1 MNNNIEKLIDKIS
14 KNDKMC
20 KKLMMASSLEDA
32 YDVCISV
39 QEGYT
44 IQELEEFLDSIDA
57 PEDLNP
63 ENKKEEISLEDISG
77 GVLSNKYPK
86 ILACSLALLTTVS
99 SMTHPIVAAAESK
112 GNTSHK
118 TSVYS
123 EKKQSFWSKYK
134 KLIISG
140 GLVGAVILGLFLYSR
155 GQSNNDAAK
164 NKGTDPKNPEIK
176 PEVKEEIKKQIE
188 EGLKKDA
195 SKGEKEKIQE
205 EVRRQ
210 LAQELKKDGSKAE
223 EEDID
228 AYSRAKRWI
237 QKSIFPS
244 SNPFKSFTNAIS
256 DLSSLAKQIA
266 TIGAAQ
272 WTVSQLWN
280 QFLDFRKYVDR
291 KINTEELSLDDA
303 FGNLDKLFKEIKGQE
318 KAKKQV
324 KSIVY
329 GILHR
334 KNQAKLMGHKY
345 DRGDVLYFAGP
356 SGVGKTLMAKG
367 LAKYKILTT
376 NADPFYMSASEVDK
390 ESSESVVDQLFGNK
404 YYGGYGGYGYDNGGR
419 NVITKPK
426 NLVKYLNDNP
436 DGIVIVDE
444 YDKMWSPA
452 LDEVFRTIVDKG
464 TISVKGQTIDCSGI
478 TFILTSNESKSSLEG
493 GNQDQTQDK
502 DVDDGTGSRTK
513 IKHDKSFINRLQP
526 VEFENLSSAEYA
538 QIINKEIK
546 KDLVDYWADPNVKGL
561 KVNLDEKCLKDMAV
575 VVEKKNQG
583 ARYIT
588 KLQSDLFRDISMKV
602 FEVEK
607 DKKDFYRG
615 KKINVEF
622 NPDTEEFT
630 LKDAE

>member
-86 ILACSLALLTTVS
+86 ILACSLALLKTVS

-155 GQSNNDAAK
+155 GQSNNDATK

-318 KAKKQV
+318 KAKNQV

>member
-14 KNDKMC
+14 KSDKTC
-20 KKLMMASSLEDA
+20 KKLMMASSLEEA
-32 YDVCISV
+32 YDICISI
-39 QEGYT
+39 QGGYT
-44 IQELEEFLDSIDA
+44 IQELEQFLDSIEA

-63 ENKKEEISLEDISG
+63 ENKTINLENISG
-77 GVLSNKYPK
+77 GARSNTYPK

-99 SMTHPIVAAAESK
+99 SMTHPVGAADKAK
-112 GNTSHK
+112 ANTSNK
-118 TSVYS
+118 TSFHS

-134 KLIISG
+134 KIILSG
-140 GLVGAVILGLFLYSR
+140 GLVGAVMLGLFFFYPR
-155 GQSNNDAAK
+155 GQANTSPAK
-164 NKGTDPKNPEIK
+164 NKDTEPKK
-176 PEVKEEIKKQIE
+176 PETTPDDFKPDDFKIDDEVKKEIMEYIKK
-188 EGLKKDA
+188 KKEQDN
-195 SKGEKEKIQE
+195 
-205 EVRRQ
+205 
-210 LAQELKKDGSKAE
+210 
-223 EEDID
+223 D

-237 QKSIFPS
+237 QKNIFPS
-244 SNPFKSFTNAIS
+244 SSPFQSFSNAVS
-256 DLSSLAKQIA
+256 DLSDLAKKVA
-266 TIGAAQ
+266 TIGTAQ
-272 WTVSQLWN
+272 WTVSNLWN
-280 QFLDFRKYVDR
+280 QFLDFRKYLDR

-303 FGNLDKLFKEIKGQE
+303 FGNLDILFKEIKGQE

-334 KNQAKLMGHKY
+334 KNQAKLMGRKY
-345 DRGDVLYFAGP
+345 EQGDVMYFAGP

-376 NADPFYMSASEVDK
+376 NSEPFYMSASEVDK

-404 YYGGYGGYGYDNGGR
+404 YYGGYGGYGYGYDNQTR
-419 NVITKPK
+419 NVIGRPK
-426 NLVKYLNDNP
+426 NLVRYLNENP
-436 DGIVIVDE
+436 NGIVIVDE

-478 TFILTSNESKSSLEG
+478 TFILTSNESTSSLVG
-493 GNQDQTQDK
+493 GNQDVTADK
-502 DVDDGTGSRTK
+502 DVDDGTGSRTQ

-538 QIINKEIK
+538 QIIEKEIK
-546 KDLVDYWADPNVKGL
+546 KDLVNYWADPDVKEL
-561 KVNLDEKCLKDMAV
+561 EVNLDEKCLKDMAV

-588 KLQSDLFRDISMKV
+588 KLQSDLFRDITMKV
-602 FEVEK
+602 LEVER

>member
-1 MNNNIEKLIDKIS
+1 
-14 KNDKMC
+14 
-20 KKLMMASSLEDA
+20 
-32 YDVCISV
+32 
-39 QEGYT
+39 
-44 IQELEEFLDSIDA
+44 
-57 PEDLNP
+57 
-63 ENKKEEISLEDISG
+63 
-77 GVLSNKYPK
+77 
-86 ILACSLALLTTVS
+86 
-99 SMTHPIVAAAESK
+99 
-112 GNTSHK
+112 
-118 TSVYS
+118 
-123 EKKQSFWSKYK
+123 
-134 KLIISG
+134 
-140 GLVGAVILGLFLYSR
+140 
-155 GQSNNDAAK
+155 
-164 NKGTDPKNPEIK
+164 
-176 PEVKEEIKKQIE
+176 
-188 EGLKKDA
+188 
-195 SKGEKEKIQE
+195 
-205 EVRRQ
+205 
-210 LAQELKKDGSKAE
+210 
-223 EEDID
+223 
-228 AYSRAKRWI
+228 
-237 QKSIFPS
+237 
-244 SNPFKSFTNAIS
+244 
-256 DLSSLAKQIA
+256 
-266 TIGAAQ
+266 
-272 WTVSQLWN
+272 
-280 QFLDFRKYVDR
+280 
-291 KINTEELSLDDA
+291 
-303 FGNLDKLFKEIKGQE
+303 
-318 KAKKQV
+318 
-324 KSIVY
+324 
-329 GILHR
+329 
-334 KNQAKLMGHKY
+334 MGHKY

-502 DVDDGTGSRTK
+502 DVDDG
-513 IKHDKSFINRLQP
+513 DKSFINRLQP